1 MKRACWFGVAA
12 WCLALFVAPA
22 GAVVID
28 DFEAGPFSLSQPGTN
43 VGTQPGP
50 ASSIVGTER
59 EVSLNAGSAVNASVT
74 ASLELTS
81 GDDATIIAFNNTGG
95 GGGALTGF
103 YYDGVGQPGLNDVDL
118 TEGGQ
123 HDRILVTLTRAD
135 GAGPMDSMIIQASD
149 MAFNNSERVHD
160 ITGPGVYEF
169 LYSDFTG
176 SGSAADFAHARYIVF
191 GINNGVGTYVLSDI
205 RTAGPPVPE
214 PAGLGLI
221 GLAMMLTRRKRG
233 CDGPRLKQGGFGG
246 MEG

>member
-1 MKRACWFGVAA
+1 MLCCAA
-12 WCLALFVAPA
+12 VALFVTPA

-28 DFEAGPFSLSQPGTN
+28 DFEAGPFSLSHPGANTG
-43 VGTQPGP
+43 VQPGP

-59 EVSLNAGSAVNASVT
+59 EGSLNAGSAVNASVT
-74 ASLELTS
+74 ADLELTA

-95 GGGALTGF
+95 GGGALAAF
-103 YYDGVGQPGLNDVDL
+103 FYDGVGQAGLGDVDL

-135 GAGPMDSMIIQASD
+135 GAGPSDSMVTRVSD
-149 MAFNNSERVHD
+149 MGVNVSELTYH

-169 LYSDFTG
+169 VYSDFIAG
-176 SGSAADFAHARYIVF
+176 PADFAHVLYVTF
-191 GINNGVGTYVLSDI
+191 GINNGVGSYTLSDI

-221 GLAMMLTRRKRG
+221 GLAMLGSRKR
-233 CDGPRLKQGGFGG
+233 R
-246 MEG
+246 